1 MSKRTSIVSCQ
12 LGKQGL
18 TNGFIELLEKTF
30 KNHELVKLAVLKSA
44 CRDRDELKR
53 IAEQI
58 CSKLKARLNKDF
70 TAKIVGFTLYI
81 RKWRK
86 LT

>member
-1 MSKRTSIVSCQ
+1 MVTCQ

-18 TNGFIELLEKTF
+18 TQGFIELLETTF
-30 KNHELVKLAVLKSA
+30 KNHELVKIAVLKSA

-53 IAEQI
+53 ISSEL
-58 CSKLKARLNKDF
+58 CSKLKAKMNKNF
-70 TAKIVGFTLYI
+70 TAKAVGFTLYV

-86 LT
+86 AM